1 MVNGLLGKK
10 LGMTQ
15 IFLDDGKVVPV
26 TVIQLGPCNVVQIK
40 TKETDGYSAVQIGF
54 IDKKRKSATK
64 AAIGHTKKANTEP
77 KRFIKEVS
85 SGASEEISL
94 GQGLTVDIFDD
105 ESTVD
110 VTGITIGKGFAGV
123 MKRWGFSGG
132 PASHGSNCH
141 RIAGSIG
148 AGTNPGR
155 VIKGRKM
162 SGRMGGKTK
171 SILNLDVVKID
182 KSRNLMMVKGAIPG
196 VRGGCVLV
204 RKSRNAS
211 S

>member
-15 IFLDDGKVVPV
+15 VFLDDGRVVPV
-26 TVIQLGPCNVVQIK
+26 TVIQLGPCNVMQIK
-40 TKETDGYSAVQIGF
+40 TEETDGYSAVQIGF
-54 IDKKRKSATK
+54 LDKKRKSATNP
-64 AAIGHTKKANTEP
+64 AIGHAKKASVEP
-77 KRFIKEVS
+77 KRFMKEVS
-85 SGASEEISL
+85 SDSISEIKL
-94 GQGLTVDIFDD
+94 GQELTVDIFKE

-132 PASHGSNCH
+132 PATHGSNCH
-141 RIAGSIG
+141 RIAGSVG

-162 SGRMGGKTK
+162 SGRMGGKNK

-182 KSRNLMMVKGAIPG
+182 KDKNLMMVKGAIPG
-196 VRGGCVLV
+196 SDGGCVVV
-204 RKSRNAS
+204 RKSRSVNT
-211 S
+211 

>member
-15 IFLDDGKVVPV
+15 VFLDDGRVVPV
-26 TVIQLGPCNVVQIK
+26 TVIQLGPCNVMQIK
-40 TKETDGYSAVQIGF
+40 TEETDGYSAVQIGF
-54 IDKKRKSATK
+54 LDKKRKSATNP
-64 AAIGHTKKANTEP
+64 AIGHAKKASIEP
-77 KRFIKEVS
+77 KRFMKEVS
-85 SGASEEISL
+85 SDSISEIKL
-94 GQGLTVDIFDD
+94 GQELTVDIFKE

-132 PASHGSNCH
+132 PATHGSNCH
-141 RIAGSIG
+141 RIAGSVG

-162 SGRMGGKTK
+162 SGRMGGKNK

-182 KSRNLMMVKGAIPG
+182 KDKNLMMVKGAIPG
-196 VRGGCVLV
+196 CDGGCVVV
-204 RKSRNAS
+204 RKSRSVNT
-211 S
+211 

>member
-15 IFLDDGKVVPV
+15 IFSNDGRVIPV
-26 TVIQLGPCNVVQIK
+26 TVIQLGPCSVMQIK
-40 TKETDGYSAVQIGF
+40 TEETDGYSAVQIGF
-54 IDKKRKSATK
+54 LDRKRKRATNP
-64 AAIGHTKKANTEP
+64 AIGHAKKASLEP
-77 KRFIKEVS
+77 KRFIKEVGS
-85 SGASEEISL
+85 DSIAEIKL
-94 GQGLTVDIFDD
+94 GQELTVDIFKED
-105 ESTVD
+105 STVD

-132 PASHGSNCH
+132 PATHGSNCH

-162 SGRMGGKTK
+162 SGRMGGKNK

-182 KSRNLMMVKGAIPG
+182 KDKNLMMVKGAIPG
-196 VRGGCVLV
+196 SNGGCVVV
-204 RKSRNAS
+204 RKSRSVNT
-211 S
+211 